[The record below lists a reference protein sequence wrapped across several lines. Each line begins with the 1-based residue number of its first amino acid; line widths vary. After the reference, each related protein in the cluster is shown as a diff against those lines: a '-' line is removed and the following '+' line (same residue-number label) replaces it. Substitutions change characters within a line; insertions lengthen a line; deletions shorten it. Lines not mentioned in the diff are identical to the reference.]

1 MKDDLKDK
9 LLEKNLDNE
18 KKDDEN
24 IAKVFFKTTES
35 QEKEKLIGNMK
46 NNIQEKN
53 EQLFKREK
61 SQLML
66 MLGDTCLQIINRTER
81 KIIMLRNKIMKIL
94 SMSVWSYEI

>member
-24 IAKVFFKTTES
+24 IAKFFFKTTES